1 MKFPRVAHGRDDV
14 QTAALR
20 PQRDGT
26 TKAHPV
32 RGSKGDQVKASPAKT
47 IDLASL
53 WSALEP
59 ILKAERAR
67 QAKAIGRHRSA
78 VSALTAPKKLPEKRI
93 CKTRKAAEWFEV
105 SVKVFLRDY
114 APHLTPLPP
123 SVRNP
128 KRQHRRWDSYEF
140 HHVVDRMTGGRS
152 GRESIPEDIAYV
164 RAQMEKRLS

>member
-1 MKFPRVAHGRDDV
+1 MSGPRVVHGRNDV
-14 QTAALR
+14 QPAALR
-20 PQRDGT
+20 SQRGAMSG
-26 TKAHPV
+26 AHQG
-32 RGSKGDQVKASPAKT
+32 RTSTDDQVQAKPAKT

-67 QAKAIGRHRSA
+67 QAEAIGRHRSA

-93 CKTRKAAEWFEV
+93 CKTRQAAEWFEV

-114 APHLTPLPP
+114 APYLTPLPP

-140 HHVVDRMTGGRS
+140 HRVVDRMTGGRS
-152 GRESIPEDIAYV
+152 NRESIPEDIAYV